1 MDHLTV
7 KIDRERKLIAF
18 YLNGKRL
25 FWMRLERWE
34 RLKKDVD
41 RKVIS
46 SHRF

>member
-1 MDHLTV
+1 MDHLV
-7 KIDRERKLIAF
+7 PKIDRERKLIAF

-41 RKVIS
+41 RKIAS